1 MEDRQASG
9 AAVLGEAIGGL
20 LGALWTGQA
29 VYRYKDPTTH
39 KIVCRC
45 GCYGPPD
52 KDGQRSGS
60 PQILDEREDCKTLNG
75 IASAGRSYGRRPDG
89 ETPGWREE
97 ILTRS
102 ARGRMTNSSGA

>member
-1 MEDRQASG
+1 MSG

-75 IASAGRSYGRRPDG
+75 IACHKSDG
-89 ETPGWREE
+89 TTGTLDGCRKESVA
-97 ILTRS
+97 TRLVPEQLLDELLVKS
-102 ARGRMTNSSGA
+102 